1 LDYSMI
7 CEPLESINYE
17 SIIINEAVKNSV
29 LQYNNFYKLIYSTNI
44 VVLTSI
50 FIIFELTHVTIEN
63 DSISFNKNNN
73 NFEVFNKL
81 IALEEYLLK
90 LLNSHKTKLYKF
102 KEIYDNKIF
111 RFVFN
116 EFNEMLENNV
126 NTINT
131 KNNHFILKISGLW
144 ESKESI
150 GLTFKF
156 IIANKYLQFY

>member
-1 LDYSMI
+1 MI

-73 NFEVFNKL
+73 NFEVFNLSL
-81 IALEEYLLK
+81 I
-90 LLNSHKTKLYKF
+90 H
-102 KEIYDNKIF
+102 I
-111 RFVFN
+111 
-116 EFNEMLENNV
+116 
-126 NTINT
+126 
-131 KNNHFILKISGLW
+131 
-144 ESKESI
+144 
-150 GLTFKF
+150 
-156 IIANKYLQFY
+156 

>member
-1 LDYSMI
+1 MI

-102 KEIYDNKIF
+102 KEIYDNKTF

-156 IIANKYLQFY
+156 IIVNKYLQFY

>member
-1 LDYSMI
+1 MI

>member
-1 LDYSMI
+1 MI

-17 SIIINEAVKNSV
+17 SIIINDAVKNSV

-50 FIIFELTHVTIEN
+50 FIIFELTNVSIEN
-63 DSISFNKNNN
+63 DSITFNKNNN

-102 KEIYDNKIF
+102 KEIYDNKTF

-116 EFNEMLENNV
+116 DFNEILENNV

-131 KNNHFILKISGLW
+131 KNKNFVLKISGLW
-144 ESKESI
+144 ESKESV

-156 IIANKYLQFY
+156 IIVNKYLQFY

>member
-1 LDYSMI
+1 MI
-7 CEPLESINYE
+7 CEPLECINYE
-17 SIIINEAVKNSV
+17 SIIINEPVKNSV
-29 LQYNNFYKLIYSTNI
+29 LQYNNFYKLIYSNDI

-50 FIIFELTHVTIEN
+50 FTIFELTNIIIEN
-63 DSISFNKNNN
+63 DSIIFNKNNN

-102 KEIYDNKIF
+102 KEIYDNKTY

-116 EFNEMLENNV
+116 EYNEMLENNV
-126 NTINT
+126 NTIST
-131 KNNHFILKISGLW
+131 KNNHFVLKISGLW
-144 ESKESI
+144 ESKDSI